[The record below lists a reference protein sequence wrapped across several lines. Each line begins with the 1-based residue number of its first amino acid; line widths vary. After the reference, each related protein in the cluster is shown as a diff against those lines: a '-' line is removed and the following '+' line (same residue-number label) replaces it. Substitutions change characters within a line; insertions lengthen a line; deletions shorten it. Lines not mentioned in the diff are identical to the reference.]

1 MDDLLSR
8 MLEIE
13 AQGNAEVKNAEEQA
27 ARIREESSAEL
38 ARINSEFSGELV
50 RQCQEIE
57 AEVMAEARQEHDA
70 IIAEAEARAR
80 EGAVKF
86 AAVIDG
92 QEERLYREVLGI

>member
-70 IIAEAEARAR
+70 IIAEAEARA
-80 EGAVKF
+80 VKF